1 MKNVKKHISFKLR
14 GEIIKEYKTIF
25 SSVNKKNKPVCI
37 LFGLKQFCRQVDL

>member
-25 SSVNKKNKPVCI
+25 SSVNKKKTNLCVSF
-37 LFGLKQFCRQVDL
+37 LG